1 MSESIASR
9 DLRDAGEAARQG
21 ARWTDPLSDGERRE
35 LAAKLY
41 RAAKRYGFKDWNSY
55 GTYSP
60 ARGSAA
66 AECRD
71 LLMDVNGRTGV
82 YQ

>member
-1 MSESIASR
+1 MPESIASR
-9 DLRDAGEAARQG
+9 ELREAGEAARQA
-21 ARWTDPLSDGERRE
+21 ARWTDPLTDAERTE
-35 LAAKLY
+35 LAARLE
-41 RAAKRYGFKDWNSY
+41 RAAGRYGFKDWNSY
-55 GTYSP
+55 GTYDP
-60 ARGSAA
+60 ARIRAR

>member
-9 DLRDAGEAARQG
+9 QLREDGEAARQA
-21 ARWTDPLSDGERRE
+21 ARWTDPLTQAERTE
-35 LAAKLY
+35 LAAKLTS
-41 RAAKRYGFKDWNSY
+41 AAERYGFKDWNSY

-60 ARGSAA
+60 SRIMAR

-71 LLMDVNGRTGV
+71 LIMDVNGRNGV
-82 YQ
+82 YS